1 MRNPANKTMGLL
13 EWTLLVILAL
23 LWGGSFFFNKVA
35 LAELPPF
42 TLVLGRI
49 GLAALIL
56 NVMVWVMGHRLP
68 ASPQLWGMFLV
79 MGLLNNLIPFSLIVW
94 GQTQIASG
102 LASILNG
109 TTPLWT
115 VLLAHFLTSDERLT
129 PNRLVGVLFGLAG
142 VVVMIGPDVLVGLG
156 LNVWAQLAVVGAAV
170 SYALAGIFGKRFKG
184 ISPYTTA
191 AGQVTCT
198 TLMMIPLALWVDRP
212 WLLPLLSPKTWGAL
226 LGLALL
232 STAVGYVIYFRL
244 LATAGATNLLLV
256 TFLIPVSALWL
267 GITLLGERLDLRHFV
282 GMGLIGLGLA
292 AIDGRPW
299 RFLGMQFHRK
309 KILQPQ
315 VTDD

>member
-1 MRNPANKTMGLL
+1 
-13 EWTLLVILAL
+13 
-23 LWGGSFFFNKVA
+23 
-35 LAELPPF
+35 
-42 TLVLGRI
+42 
-49 GLAALIL
+49 
-56 NVMVWVMGHRLP
+56 
-68 ASPQLWGMFLV
+68 

-115 VLLAHFLTSDERLT
+115 VLFAHFLTSDERLT
-129 PNRLVGVLFGLAG
+129 SNRLAGVLFGLTG

-156 LNVWAQLAVVGAAV
+156 LNVWAQLAVVGAAI

-198 TLMMIPLALWVDRP
+198 TLMMIPIALWVDQP
-212 WLLPLLSPKTWGAL
+212 WLLPSLSPKTWGAL

-292 AIDGRPW
+292 AIDGRPL
-299 RFLGMQFHRK
+299 RFLRLQFPRK
-309 KILQPQ
+309 KALQPQ